1 MLSTNPL
8 DPYSVAKSFNF
19 IVAVNSKIHRPPC
32 LTELQLVAGWG
43 LCIWVELGLDV
54 HPKSTEGFV
63 EFFINDLPVV
73 LRALGVVV

>member
-32 LTELQLVAGWG
+32 LTELRRLYTTAAWHPFVVRASRTRAMFTCLV
-43 LCIWVELGLDV
+43 
-54 HPKSTEGFV
+54 P
-63 EFFINDLPVV
+63 
-73 LRALGVVV
+73 

>member
-32 LTELQLVAGWG
+32 LTELHTGMSH
-43 LCIWVELGLDV
+43 EYSNR
-54 HPKSTEGFV
+54 KKM
-63 EFFINDLPVV
+63 LPSFT
-73 LRALGVVV
+73 G